1 MEAIIK
7 LKVSEKELEIIVDSL
22 REYTLSNSK
31 KENVKLLEDMVGIE
45 NWASKEKKRKLRKI
59 KGEK

>member
-45 NWASKEKKRKLRKI
+45 NWASKEKKRKLMKMT
-59 KGEK
+59 KE